1 MGSYLFIEKPE
12 LDRYRKKTLNERPFL
27 SFDIKSIIIHAGRLD
42 LNNGKWVLQNSPEIK
57 VDQLEV
63 KKFIGRLKKLKII
76 KVVDVSQFPLSWD
89 EFSLIVKNTKVKVFV
104 GEKQQFSERYYLK
117 IKNAGKVV
125 HYLVEDSSPQIEAIP
140 DEVFKVNPLKRLKII
155 SFINKTKLQLVD
167 TNIYIDESQNI
178 SIQRRLGK
186 KYTINLSEKKVQYA
200 VGKNFLSNK
209 QNIRDWKNGLT
220 KIRPLKLLKD
230 VIKNDLRELG
240 IISGI
245 GKNGEGELN
254 VYLDPGGGV
263 IAKDNLESFYR
274 QYEDEQLK
282 FLLPNYQDFILK
294 NILGKDSHQDIQVII
309 NDKYD
314 QKKKLLGQIK
324 NDQFYITS
332 KVLEKK
338 QLKLYGRVIESLFAE
353 ADYVNW
359 GREMTINPEKKI
371 DLQINSR
378 KLTIGQAHGMI
389 EIFDKIQK
397 VSYFYRDQNL
407 YENLE
412 KL

>member
-1 MGSYLFIEKPE
+1 M
-12 LDRYRKKTLNERPFL
+12 
-27 SFDIKSIIIHAGRLD
+27 
-42 LNNGKWVLQNSPEIK
+42 
-57 VDQLEV
+57 
-63 KKFIGRLKKLKII
+63 
-76 KVVDVSQFPLSWD
+76 
-89 EFSLIVKNTKVKVFV
+89 
-104 GEKQQFSERYYLK
+104 
-117 IKNAGKVV
+117 
-125 HYLVEDSSPQIEAIP
+125 
-140 DEVFKVNPLKRLKII
+140 
-155 SFINKTKLQLVD
+155 
-167 TNIYIDESQNI
+167 
-178 SIQRRLGK
+178 
-186 KYTINLSEKKVQYA
+186 
-200 VGKNFLSNK
+200 
-209 QNIRDWKNGLT
+209 
-220 KIRPLKLLKD
+220 
-230 VIKNDLRELG
+230 
-240 IISGI
+240 
-245 GKNGEGELN
+245 
-254 VYLDPGGGV
+254 
-263 IAKDNLESFYR
+263 ESFYR
-274 QYEDEQLK
+274 QYEDEHLK